1 MRDPWVDFESKVK
14 YPRLIQ
20 KFEKDNIHSNT
31 LGVDGGQVGVFEERD
46 KVCLSSF
53 LKSHD
58 GG

>member
-31 LGVDGGQVGVFEERD
+31 LGVDGC
-46 KVCLSSF
+46 KVSVLE
-53 LKSHD
+53 
-58 GG
+58 